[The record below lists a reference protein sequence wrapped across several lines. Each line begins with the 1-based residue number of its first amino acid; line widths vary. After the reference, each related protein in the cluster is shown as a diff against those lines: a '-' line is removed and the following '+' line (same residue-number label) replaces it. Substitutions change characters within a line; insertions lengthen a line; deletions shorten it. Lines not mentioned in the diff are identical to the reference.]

1 MLTYTHQPTAKN
13 TSRTD
18 REISYHERQRVI
30 RAHVYTTPKVWC
42 RATGASPL
50 YPQNLKAQNR
60 RKYSAKM
67 ELIATAIFHC
77 EFKIIGRTSGRSS
90 VGAAA
95 YRAGENLKNER
106 DGITHD
112 FTNKRG
118 IVYTEIMLPNHAPE
132 AYKDRETLWNAV
144 EKIEKA
150 KDAQTARE
158 VEIGLPTE
166 FTRQEQIRLTRE
178 YIKANFVDRG
188 MCADI
193 AIHDKRDGN
202 PHAHVML
209 TMRSIDEGGN
219 WLPKSKKIYDLDA
232 NGNRQYDP
240 MKRQYKCHKE
250 TVNDWDKKENIER
263 WREQWAA
270 TCNREFEK
278 KNYPITL
285 DHRSYERQGKEK
297 IATIHLGPIVHQLNK
312 RGIKTERAEYNN
324 EVRQINQV
332 YENTK
337 IHAEKELWELKKD
350 FDEYE
355 KEKAAA
361 TKKKPTAEE
370 ITNAI
375 NGLKFKYI
383 NLEYE
388 KIVQEEARSK
398 RQREIQT
405 VKWKIDDLQRRQ
417 KTITRHDTDIDRLQA
432 ERERLGIFHGK
443 AKRQID
449 EDVADLQASKKFEVS
464 SLYGEYQIKPGQI
477 DSYLK
482 KLNDQLNELLPKPTN
497 WAEYEKARDSR
508 PPSIEEQQTAIKNR
522 YDQVMKSLERHPERD
537 KIKSAL
543 ERTNFETNSKDKALF
558 QIAVHNTK
566 AKFLTYTPPLQERHE
581 RTITR
586 TRSYEMER

>member
-1 MLTYTHQPTAKN
+1 MVSCGRGDPLHPLK
-13 TSRTD
+13 
-18 REISYHERQRVI
+18 
-30 RAHVYTTPKVWC
+30 PK
-42 RATGASPL
+42 P
-50 YPQNLKAQNR
+50 
-60 RKYSAKM
+60 RKHYARM
-67 ELIATAIFHC
+67 ELIAIAIFHC
-77 EFKIIGRTSGRSS
+77 QVKIIGRTSGRSS

-95 YRAGENLKNER
+95 YRAGEKLKNER

-118 IVYTEIMLPNHAPE
+118 IVYTEIMLPERAPE
-132 AYKDRETLWNAV
+132 AYKDRQTLWNAV

-166 FTRQEQIRLTRE
+166 FTHQEQIRLARE
-178 YIKANFVDRG
+178 YIKANFVERG

-209 TMRSIDEGGN
+209 TMRSMDEGGN

-250 TVNDWDKKENIER
+250 TVNDWDKKENIEH

-285 DHRSYERQGKEK
+285 DHRSYERQGKEQ
-297 IATIHLGPIVHQLNK
+297 IATIHLGPIEHRLNK
-312 RGIKTERAEYNN
+312 RGIKKERAKYND
-324 EVRQINQV
+324 EVRQINQE
-332 YENTK
+332 YKNAK
-337 IHAEKELWELKKD
+337 IQYDKELWELKKD

-355 KEKAAA
+355 KAKAARQN
-361 TKKKPTAEE
+361 PTAEQ
-370 ITNAI
+370 IVKSLSKI
-375 NGLKFKYI
+375 KHKCI

-388 KIVQEEARSK
+388 KIVQDKAQEQARVQRYEEVQK
-398 RQREIQT
+398 IQR
-405 VKWKIDDLQRRQ
+405 KIDDLQNRQ
-417 KTITRHDTDIDRLQA
+417 RTIAGYDTDINELQA
-432 ERERLGIFHGK
+432 QREELNIFARK

-449 EDVADLQASKKFEVS
+449 EDVIRL
-464 SLYGEYQIKPGQI
+464 QIKPGQI
-477 DSYLK
+477 DSYSK
-482 KLNDQLNELLPKPTN
+482 KLKNDIKSLQPKSIMEQIEEMKNNPQ
-497 WAEYEKARDSR
+497 
-508 PPSIEEQQTAIKNR
+508 PSIEEQQEAIKGQ
-522 YDQVMKSLERHPERD
+522 YDQAMKNLENHPEIE
-537 KIKSAL
+537 KIKSL
-543 ERTNFETNSKDKALF
+543 LDRTKFETNTKDKDMF
-558 QIAVHNTK
+558 QTAVQRTK
-566 AKFLTYTPPLQERHE
+566 ARFLTYTPQHTPQE
-581 RTITR
+581 RTI